1 MLVLHYI
8 STFYTIVRNKW
19 NAYRYP
25 QLDTIR
31 PHAVYF
37 LADSRKVEE
46 TYETVPEN
54 AIYIEDWIE
63 HGTKKSVIRYQGEVI
78 PRNWTESPFSRNAKT
93 PWVWVG
99 DRETE
104 IDLTRTF
111 NRFLVVGNRITTV
124 LIKKLINVTEKTN
137 LIYIESGTFEELKFP
152 GEGLIIEEYD
162 DQSVS
167 DSR

>member
-1 MLVLHYI
+1 VLYLVA
-8 STFYTIVRNKW
+8 RNKW

-37 LADSRKVEE
+37 LADSRKVDES
-46 TYETVPEN
+46 YETVPHN
-54 AIYIEDWIE
+54 AIYIEDWIDE
-63 HGTKKSVIRYQGEVI
+63 HGTKKSVVRYEGEEI
-78 PRNWTESPFSRNAKT
+78 PRIWRESPFTRNAKT

-99 DRETE
+99 DRDTE

-111 NRFLVVGNRITTV
+111 NRFLVVGNRIRPE
-124 LIKKLINVTEKTN
+124 LIKKLTDRTN
-137 LIYIESGTFEELKFP
+137 LIYIESGTFAELKFP
-152 GEGLIIEEYD
+152 GEALIIEEYD